1 MNTTQKRRVKS
12 EGHTEGRTRVT
23 GFRVPCATTTPYDRR
38 CFTQHDLSAIYNEN
52 EELSRSSQQY
62 VSQTKRNLLA
72 CAISV
77 SRKTIQSRKCSR
89 VPEIS
94 WLFTKLSR
102 NAYVALIEERPLHS
116 LIFAHDC
123 LCVRKFGLVVHVE
136 GWSDERWKL
145 RAPFEQAQLH
155 ELPVLFLVA
164 LLKPDLVVKEPPCQ
178 RL

>member
-89 VPEIS
+89 IPEIS

-102 NAYVALIEERPLHS
+102 NAYVALIEERPLRS

-136 GWSDERWKL
+136 GWSDEGWKL